1 MHFTFGK
8 NACSVLAPFEVIV
21 VGFVLQLTD
30 GVMRFSG
37 AWLRPCTFFIGG
49 KRMRDFTKEYRDL
62 CFEFYEATA
71 MCNNALQRLP
81 TCVEGRDLLEIQFA
95 GIAKC
100 AEKLRLLQQEEL
112 YAKSK

>member
-1 MHFTFGK
+1 MESCVFRVRG
-8 NACSVLAPFEVIV
+8 SVHAP
-21 VGFVLQLTD
+21 
-30 GVMRFSG
+30 
-37 AWLRPCTFFIGG
+37 FFIGG